1 MCIHN
6 WLLPAG
12 VLKTDSIGNLTSK
25 VKKNKNKKKQK
36 QKTLTSNTAF
46 KNSDATFMT
55 IKTTT
60 T

>member
-1 MCIHN
+1 MCINN

-12 VLKTDSIGNLTSK
+12 VLKTDFIGNLTSK
-25 VKKNKNKKKQK
+25 VKKKKKK
-36 QKTLTSNTAF
+36 KKKTLTSNTAF

>member
-25 VKKNKNKKKQK
+25 VKKKKKTK
-36 QKTLTSNTAF
+36 KKTLTSNTAF

>member
-1 MCIHN
+1 MCINN

-12 VLKTDSIGNLTSK
+12 VLKTDFIGNLTSK
-25 VKKNKNKKKQK
+25 VKKKKKN
-36 QKTLTSNTAF
+36 TLTSNTAF

>member
-25 VKKNKNKKKQK
+25 VKKKTKTKK
-36 QKTLTSNTAF
+36 KTLTRNTAF

>member
-1 MCIHN
+1 MCNHN

-12 VLKTDSIGNLTSK
+12 VLKTDSIGNLMSK
-25 VKKNKNKKKQK
+25 VRKK
-36 QKTLTSNTAF
+36 KTLTSNTAF